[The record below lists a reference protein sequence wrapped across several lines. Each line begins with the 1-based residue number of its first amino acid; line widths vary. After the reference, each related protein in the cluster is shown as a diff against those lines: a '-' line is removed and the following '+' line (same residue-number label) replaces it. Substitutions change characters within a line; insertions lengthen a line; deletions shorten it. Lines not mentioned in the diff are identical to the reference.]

1 MLNKL
6 EKNKN
11 PGKNFFAHYYNDI
24 NRYYYLCKNIRFYK
38 NNTGRKEF
46 ED

>member
-11 PGKNFFAHYYNDI
+11 PGKNLFTLNNTHYNDI
-24 NRYYYLCKNIRFYK
+24 NRYKIYLLTARQLKGTDC
-38 NNTGRKEF
+38 
-46 ED
+46 